1 MLLALGAAHDSYS
14 FVVKRRAKD
23 PDMTTPPSTTVQ
35 VALLA
40 LLLVY
45 VLSTVSSPPPRGA
58 DGADGDA
65 AAPDVDAD
73 DAAERRGH
81 GGGGMEHAHFLFLPL
96 LLGVC
101 CCARTVLRAPRGA
114 RAATALALVPG
125 GAVVVRATDVY
136 QGSLQVTEAHAGI
149 PVAPPQA
156 QTDDSGAAQQV

>member
-1 MLLALGAAHDSYS
+1 MLLALGAAHDCYS

-23 PDMTTPPSTTVQ
+23 PDMTRPRSATVQ

-58 DGADGDA
+58 DGAEGDV
-65 AAPDVDAD
+65 AAPDVD

-81 GGGGMEHAHFLFLPL
+81 GGAGMEHAHFLFLPL

-114 RAATALALVPG
+114 RAATALAFVPG
-125 GAVVVRATDVY
+125 GVVVVRAIDVY